1 MFYLVCKAYILRKKI
16 TEFQLGTSLELEFM
30 KNETEISF
38 YFICFLTFDDGI
50 WKDFHY
56 FC

>member
-38 YFICFLTFDDGI
+38 
-50 WKDFHY
+50 
-56 FC
+56 